1 MTGWYSSDETNCV
14 CFSTAPHGTTAG
26 REGLDALLATSAL
39 TDDLAVFFIA
49 DGVFSCCRTKP
60 DAVLARDYIATFKLL
75 GLYDIE
81 QCWICAAS
89 LRERGLDPQTPFVVE
104 ATPLE
109 ADALRREL
117 ANYDVILRF

>member
-1 MTGWYSSDETNCV
+1 MKRIAFV
-14 CFSTAPHGTTAG
+14 FSTAPHGTAAG

-49 DGVFSCCRTKP
+49 DGVFQLLPGQKP

-81 QCWICAAS
+81 QCWVCAAS
-89 LRERGLDPQTPFVVE
+89 LRERH
-104 ATPLE
+104 PL
-109 ADALRREL
+109 LSKPRRSKQMPYA
-117 ANYDVILRF
+117 ANSPTTMLF

>member
-1 MTGWYSSDETNCV
+1 MCSSD
-14 CFSTAPHGTTAG
+14 
-26 REGLDALLATSAL
+26 
-39 TDDLAVFFIA
+39 
-49 DGVFSCCRTKP
+49 
-60 DAVLARDYIATFKLL
+60 
-75 GLYDIE
+75 LYDIE
-81 QCWICAAS
+81 QCWVCAAS

>member
-1 MTGWYSSDETNCV
+1 MKRIAFV
-14 CFSTAPHGTTAG
+14 FSTAPHGTTAG

-39 TDDLAVFFIA
+39 TDNLAVFFIA
-49 DGVFSCCRTKP
+49 DGVFQLLPGQKP

-89 LRERGLDPQTPFVVE
+89 LRERGLD
-104 ATPLE
+104 
-109 ADALRREL
+109 RRHL
-117 ANYDVILRF
+117 LLSKPRRSKQMPYAANSPTTMLF

>member
-1 MTGWYSSDETNCV
+1 MKRIAFV
-14 CFSTAPHGTTAG
+14 FSTAPHGTAAG

-39 TDDLAVFFIA
+39 TDDLGVFFIA
-49 DGVFSCCRTKP
+49 DGVFQLLPGQKP
-60 DAVLARDYIATFKLL
+60 DAVLARDYIATVKLL

-81 QCWICAAS
+81 QCWVCAAS
-89 LRERGLDPQTPFVVE
+89 LRERGLGPQTPFVVE

>member
-1 MTGWYSSDETNCV
+1 MKRIAFV
-14 CFSTAPHGTTAG
+14 FSTVPHGTAAG
-26 REGLDALLATSAL
+26 REGLD
-39 TDDLAVFFIA
+39 
-49 DGVFSCCRTKP
+49 GVFQLLPGQKP

-81 QCWICAAS
+81 QCWVCAAS